1 MLALFLASL
10 AAPAAATVT
19 TTYYIS
25 STGSDTAAGTSP
37 STAWRSLNRTTRGP
51 ALAPGDSILLERGS
65 TWYDESLRISFLV
78 GGTVGLV
85 GILLALVTGDVLEL
99 VCFFLEEFV
108 DLFLILDNSFGY
120 DLSML
125 ND

>member
-1 MLALFLASL
+1 MLVVKIIGGSLLALSMLALFLAPL
-10 AAPAAATVT
+10 AAPAAATAT

-78 GGTVGLV
+78 GGTVGAYGNASV
-85 GILLALVTGDVLEL
+85 GRPRITHSRSAATTIGAAQ
-99 VCFFLEEFV
+99 
-108 DLFLILDNSFGY
+108 SRA
-120 DLSML
+120 
-125 ND
+125 